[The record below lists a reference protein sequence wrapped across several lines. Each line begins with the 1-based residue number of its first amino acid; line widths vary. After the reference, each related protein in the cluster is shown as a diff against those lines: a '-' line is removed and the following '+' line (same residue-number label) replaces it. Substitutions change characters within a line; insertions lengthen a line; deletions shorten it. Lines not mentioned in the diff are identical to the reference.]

1 MTSMKSF
8 TSPLKEI
15 EVIDIAQ
22 KHFRHKKTNIMI
34 SGVMDSQISHL
45 VYTLLGEETK
55 IIITP
60 NERKA
65 KEIVDDLKFFE
76 GEKVCFYPSKDLI
89 FYSADV
95 HSNDI
100 TRERMRVI
108 EKLLKGEPITLVMS
122 IEALVDPLIPLE
134 FIRESKLQIA
144 NGDDIDLSVFMM
156 KLSNMGYE
164 RVDLVESQGQFAVR
178 GGLIDIYPINLQEMI
193 RIELWGD
200 SIDSIRYVNKETQR
214 SVQMIEEIS
223 ILPAREIVVSK
234 ERIDKA
240 LVAIQ
245 KDYEKLYAKLKKSDL
260 LDIARELTRTKEIL
274 VEKVTYYGN
283 FNGIESN
290 VLYYYDS
297 TVSILDYFEKP
308 KLILVE
314 PLQIK
319 ERITGMEHEYNDSM
333 QTRLE
338 KGYLLPKQVEWSL
351 RFKQLLDELGRYQSL
366 MVTALQSTKKVL
378 PFEENLQLN
387 VKSINVYHQN
397 FELMIKDLSFYVK
410 HKYRVILLTAST
422 TRAKRLNELFVEN
435 ELPSYLVKDFESDIR
450 VGQIAIGYG
459 NIHKGFDY
467 PDIRFAVMAET
478 DITGT
483 KHVTKKRKFD
493 KGKKIDHFTELKVGD
508 YIVHEHHGVGVFQGI
523 ETIDIDQISKDFI
536 KINYRDNGNLYIS
549 TNQLNA
555 IQKYIGAEGKAPK
568 LNKLGTSEWKKTKA
582 KVRGAVEELATDLIQ
597 LYAKREQTNGYVY
610 SQDSLWQKEFEELF
624 PYDETDDQ
632 LNAIE
637 DTKNDMESTKIMDR
651 LICGDVGY
659 GKTEVAIRA
668 AFKAVQDGKQVAYL
682 VPTTILAQQHYN
694 NFVQRMK
701 DFPIR
706 VDMMSRFRTKKEQSV
721 TIDALGRGTVDI
733 VIGTH
738 RLVSKD
744 VVFKDLGL
752 LIIDEEQRFG
762 VAHKEKIKQ
771 LKEDIDVLTLT
782 ATPIPRTLHMS
793 MIGIRDM
800 SILEEPPEER
810 QPIQTY
816 VLEHNDELIKDA
828 IHREIARQGQVYYV
842 YNRVKDIDEVALK
855 IGAMVPEAVVDF
867 AHGQMSERELEDKMI
882 DFINGDIDVLVSTT
896 IIETGLDIQNVNTII
911 IQDADH
917 MGLSQ
922 LYQLRGRVGR
932 SSRLAYAYLTYKR
945 DKVLQEVAEK
955 RLKAI
960 KEFTEFGSGFRIAMR
975 DLEIRG
981 AGNILGQSQHGH
993 MDAVGYELYC
1003 KLLEEAVKHQ
1013 KGFKPSDAFDTSID
1027 ISINA
1032 FIPPSYIQDEVQKIS
1047 SYKKIASIRNS
1058 HDLEDMQDE
1067 LTDRYG
1073 ELPTPV
1079 LNLLEIAYIKSF
1091 ANSLSIISI
1100 EEKNHNIIL
1109 EIKKDAD
1116 IDPSKIPAL
1125 IQKDVKHRRFTINE
1139 KPYFTLIL
1147 DKNERIK
1154 VLDYIK
1160 SLLHD
1165 INELKSNE

>member
-1 MTSMKSF
+1 MKSF
-8 TSPLKEI
+8 TTPLSDI

-22 KHFRHKKTNIMI
+22 KHFRHKKTNLLM

-45 VYTLLGEETK
+45 TYTLFGNETK
-55 IIITP
+55 VIITP
-60 NERKA
+60 TERKA
-65 KEIVDDLKFFE
+65 KEIVDDLSFFE
-76 GEKVCFYPSKDLI
+76 KEQVCFYPSKDLI

-108 EKLLKGEPITLVMS
+108 EKILNNEKVTLVMS
-122 IEALVDPLIPLE
+122 VEAMVDPLIPLKYIE
-134 FIRESKLQIA
+134 EARISLNNADQLDLKNLILQ
-144 NGDDIDLSVFMM
+144 
-156 KLSNMGYE
+156 LSNMGYE
-164 RVDLVESQGQFAVR
+164 RVDIVESQGQFAVR
-178 GGLIDIYPINLQEMI
+178 GGIVDIFPINLAEMI

-200 SIDSIRYVNKETQR
+200 EIDSIRYVNKETQR
-214 SVQMIEEIS
+214 SVQMIEAIT
-223 ILPAREIVVSK
+223 ILPAREIVVTK
-234 ERIDKA
+234 ERTQRA
-240 LVAIQ
+240 LEAIE
-245 KDYEKLYAKLKKSDL
+245 KDYEKLYTKLKKNDL
-260 LDIARELTRTKEIL
+260 LETARELTRTKEIL
-274 VEKVTYYGN
+274 IDKVTHYGN

-290 VLYYYDS
+290 VLYYFDS
-297 TVSILDYFEKP
+297 TVSILDYFDNP
-308 KLILVE
+308 RVILVE

-319 ERITGMEHEYNDSM
+319 ERISGMEHEYTDSM

-351 RFKQLLDELGRYQSL
+351 RFKQLIDEIGRFQCL
-366 MVTALQSTKKVL
+366 LLHALPTTKKVL
-378 PFEENLQLN
+378 PFDENLQLN

-397 FELMIKDLSFYVK
+397 FELMIKDLTYYIK
-410 HKYRVILLTAST
+410 HKYKVVLLTAST
-422 TRAKRLNELFVEN
+422 TRSKRLNELFMEHD
-435 ELPSYLVKDFESDIR
+435 LPSYLLKDFDSEIQS
-450 VGQIAIGYG
+450 GKIAIGYG
-459 NIHKGFDY
+459 NIHKGFEY

-483 KHVTKKRKFD
+483 KTATKKRKFD

-536 KINYRDNGNLYIS
+536 KISYKDNGNLYIS

-582 KVRGAVEELATDLIQ
+582 KVKGAVEELATDLIQ
-597 LYAKREQTNGYVY
+597 LYAKREQTNGYIY
-610 SQDSLWQKEFEELF
+610 SPDTLWQNEFEEMF
-624 PYDETDDQ
+624 PYDETNDQ

-637 DTKNDMESTKIMDR
+637 DTKRDMESTKIMDR

-706 VDMMSRFRTKKEQSV
+706 VDMMSRFRSKKEQAATV
-721 TIDALGRGTVDI
+721 DALSRGTVDI

-744 VVFKDLGL
+744 VVFHDLGL

-762 VAHKEKIKQ
+762 VAHKEKIKH
-771 LKEDIDVLTLT
+771 LKENIDVLTLT

-945 DKVLQEVAEK
+945 DKVLQEIAEK

-1013 KGFKPSDAFDTSID
+1013 KGFKASDVFETTID

-1032 FIPPSYIQDEVQKIS
+1032 YIPPSYIQDEVQKIS
-1047 SYKKIASIRNS
+1047 SYKKIASIRNVT
-1058 HDLEDMQDE
+1058 DLEDIQDE

-1073 ELPTPV
+1073 EPPTPV
-1079 LNLLEIAYIKSF
+1079 QNLLEIAYIKSF
-1091 ANSLSIISI
+1091 ANSLSIVSI
-1100 EEKNHNIIL
+1100 EEQNHNIVL

-1116 IDPSKIPAL
+1116 IDPTRIPEL
-1125 IQKDVKHRRFTINE
+1125 IQKDAKHRRFTINE
-1139 KPYFTLIL
+1139 KPYFTILL
-1147 DKNERIK
+1147 DKTERPK

-1160 SLLHD
+1160 SLLQD
-1165 INELKSNE
+1165 INELKSN